1 MCRVVLQKCAGE
13 CSSKPVRQLLALRTF
28 LKSPSWQLHPVPA
41 ACPLANPI
49 TSASLPKCKRK
60 RKSVGRLQG
69 RHLVPKLPPLPL
81 EPQRRRDEGHPLVR
95 CPGRTWF
102 GRSLLRAGVTPPR
115 VLQAP
120 DSPHGV
126 MKHQSVGGI
135 RKCVCQI
142 HAQNETGIR
151 RSRKQRMV

>member
-1 MCRVVLQKCAGE
+1 MVLQKCAGE
-13 CSSKPVRQLLALRTF
+13 CSSKPVRQLALRTF
-28 LKSPSWQLHPVPA
+28 LKSPSSQLHPVPA
-41 ACPLANPI
+41 DPSPLANPI
-49 TSASLPKCKRK
+49 TSASLPTCKRK
-60 RKSVGRLQG
+60 RKSVGRLQR

-142 HAQNETGIR
+142 HAQNATGIR